1 MITERYRKNIAA
13 GLSAIEVQ
21 ISGQDKSC
29 DTDFSM
35 RAIQFNRVCPFN
47 FMVYATEKKR
57 PRAVVMVRYL

>member
-35 RAIQFNRVCPFN
+35 RAIQFNRVCP
-47 FMVYATEKKR
+47 
-57 PRAVVMVRYL
+57 LW

>member
-47 FMVYATEKKR
+47 FMVYYGKVSVILFT
-57 PRAVVMVRYL
+57 VNW